1 MGVLDDWE
9 KVATDAELSEL
20 KKSVSDGK
28 TAVAGAITDKGIITS
43 AADTFATMADN
54 IGQIST
60 LATETAD
67 ATATAA
73 QILSGKRAYVKGSP
87 VVGTMPNN
95 GGPSAAISSGSLR
108 AGYTTG
114 GSITNL
120 LASNIKKGVVIG
132 GIVGQLSEN
141 TVKLSQIAAE
151 EYRMKYQINDTGNNY
166 IYSYQG
172 STLTIYTSI
181 PIKAVYA
188 SGTYCSFFWA
198 VNAFSGDKYTFSL
211 NSTNTASFQRACFDC
226 TVSASGLSFT
236 VRGTRENGFFV
247 SDQSPATIYVFG

>member
-9 KVATDAELSEL
+9 KVATNAELSEL

-28 TAVAGAITDKGIITS
+28 TAVAGAITDKGITTATD
-43 AADTFATMADN
+43 AAFATMADN

-87 VVGTMPNN
+87 VLGTMPNN
-95 GGPSAAISSGSLR
+95 GGPSTAISNGSLK
-108 AGYTTG
+108 AGYTTA

-132 GIVGQLSEN
+132 GIVGSL
-141 TVKLSQIAAE
+141 
-151 EYRMKYQINDTGNNY
+151 
-166 IYSYQG
+166 
-172 STLTIYTSI
+172 STLQIQE
-181 PIKAVYA
+181 
-188 SGTYCSFFWA
+188 G
-198 VNAFSGDKYTFSL
+198 
-211 NSTNTASFQRACFDC
+211 TAS
-226 TVSASGLSFT
+226 SFGYGEVKNLPFT
-236 VRGTRENGFFV
+236 PKIVIVMLLRSNDKDV
-247 SDQSPATIYVFG
+247 SDQKICGGTYTGFSDVFNNITTYYSVYNVIITGNGFKWHASNENVIKYIAITW

>member
-73 QILSGKRAYVKGSP
+73 QILSGKRAYAKGAS

-95 GGPSAAISSGSLR
+95 GGPSAAISSGSLK

-114 GSITNL
+114 GAIANL
-120 LASNIKKGVVIG
+120 VAGNIKKGVNIA
-132 GIVGQLSEN
+132 GIVGVLTEDGPISGMMSMYTDSVLVSGYTYRADPQTKHFTLPRKAKGYYDISYENQPINKNTKIVLIEGYPVNLS
-141 TVKLSQIAAE
+141 TSYALTLSSSDG
-151 EYRMKYQINDTGNNY
+151 INF
-166 IYSYQG
+166 
-172 STLTIYTSI
+172 TLMLA
-181 PIKAVYA
+181 K
-188 SGTYCSFFWA
+188 
-198 VNAFSGDKYTFSL
+198 
-211 NSTNTASFQRACFDC
+211 
-226 TVSASGLSFT
+226 SFT
-236 VRGTRENGFFV
+236 DSTWSAHWGWGI
-247 SDQSPATIYVFG
+247 IY